1 MKFCSMGV
9 KLFVWMDRQTHMMKL
24 IIAFHNFAKAPKKHK
39 GELGDNAM
47 YVLHPMECQLEDV
60 NGGQVEQIRGT
71 LCATGRIQG
80 KVIHTLGSD
89 AGSME
94 CKHEFTNNL
103 TQFTRI
109 GRRSDY

>member
-47 YVLHPMECQLEDV
+47 YVLHPMEC
-60 NGGQVEQIRGT
+60 
-71 LCATGRIQG
+71 
-80 KVIHTLGSD
+80 
-89 AGSME
+89 
-94 CKHEFTNNL
+94 
-103 TQFTRI
+103 
-109 GRRSDY
+109 